1 MDCLDQFSR
10 IGSLRILQNLFSS
23 ALFHHPAFLH
33 NQDMAADMPHADFTE
48 SERFEGRVLTNFE
61 KKGLAA
67 GRVIHD
73 FTYQAV
79 TLN

>member
-1 MDCLDQFSR
+1 
-10 IGSLRILQNLFSS
+10 
-23 ALFHHPAFLH
+23 
-33 NQDMAADMPHADFTE
+33 MAADMPHADFTE